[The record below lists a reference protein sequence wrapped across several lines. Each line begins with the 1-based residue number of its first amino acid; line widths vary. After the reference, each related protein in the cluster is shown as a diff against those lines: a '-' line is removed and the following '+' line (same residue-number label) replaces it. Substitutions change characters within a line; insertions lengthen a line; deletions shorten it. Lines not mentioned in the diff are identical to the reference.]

1 LNKTSLQIDR
11 VRRDYNRRK
20 QVQHDHGKVLLTGHN
35 YASSSALEKETM
47 AAGGT
52 RRRSANN
59 KQGGHDV
66 TPEEDNHRED
76 RWSNNVQG
84 GVH

>member
-11 VRRDYNRRK
+11 VRRDYRRK

-47 AAGGT
+47 AAGT

-66 TPEEDNHRED
+66 TPEEDNRCKD

-84 GVH
+84 GVHWK